1 MSVKQVETEY
11 RRETLCSCKAAKGT
25 HRRRTSDGQKSPAD
39 FSTGRLFKFD
49 VLRRQCSQNPF
60 FLTLELCKSFV
71 LRKSL
76 LSQKIRQARPSAGA
90 VIHLTADDLLLCQ
103 IIHIPPH
110 GHDRQTDMRCDLITG
125 MPCLRRGPQIC
136 LNARKRL
143 TLQTFWRRDRLCR
156 HRSLK
161 RSYAN
166 GLTR

>member
-1 MSVKQVETEY
+1 M
-11 RRETLCSCKAAKGT
+11 RRCAAARLRKEHTAAPPMGKK
-25 HRRRTSDGQKSPAD
+25 RPAD

-49 VLRRQCSQNPF
+49 VLRRQCPQNPF

-76 LSQKIRQARPSAGA
+76 LSQKIHQARPSAGA

-125 MPCLRRGPQIC
+125 MPCLRRGAQIC

-143 TLQTFWRRDRLCR
+143 ALQTLRRRDRRCR
-156 HRSLK
+156 RSRLK
-161 RSYAN
+161 QRMVKHS
-166 GLTR
+166 